1 MKFLVDYKVHQR
13 PIFAKCCKKSVPL
26 EQNVLLK
33 LLLAV
38 SYLNVVLLEL
48 LNIFI
53 SSFIDKLVQL
63 LLKVFIDLYLLVA
76 PILIIFICSLTD
88 AAATENGA
96 YKLHIRK

>member
-13 PIFAKCCKKSVPL
+13 PIFAKCSKKSVPL
-26 EQNVLLK
+26 EQDVLLK

-53 SSFIDKLVQL
+53 SSLVDQLVQL

-88 AAATENGA
+88 AATTENGA